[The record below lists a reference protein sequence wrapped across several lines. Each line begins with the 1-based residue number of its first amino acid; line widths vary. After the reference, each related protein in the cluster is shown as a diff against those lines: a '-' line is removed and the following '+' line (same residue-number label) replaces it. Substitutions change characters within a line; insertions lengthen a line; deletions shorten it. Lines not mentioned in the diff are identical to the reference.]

1 MKICLDYQPAVTQ
14 RAGIGRYTRVLAEQ
28 LPLLM
33 NPEDSLRL
41 FYFDFKGK
49 GEQPSSL
56 PANVTTK
63 RFRLCPGAIMQKLW
77 NYCSFPSFDMLAGK
91 ADIFH
96 FTNFLS
102 RPVMKGKVIAS
113 VHDMSFMRYP
123 EFTEEKNL
131 AYLTRGI
138 KRTIESADAII
149 TISKFSAEEIEHF
162 FPAAKGKIF
171 YSHLGI
177 AQNFSPAKDALVT
190 ATKAKYKLDRPYI
203 ITVGTIEP
211 RKNHLLLVDAFEQIA
226 EQGID
231 LVVVGGI
238 GWKSEKIINRLT
250 TSKYASQIHVLNH
263 LGDGD
268 LPALYTGASAFA
280 LPSYYEG
287 FGFPPLEA
295 MACGT
300 PVVSAPG
307 GSLQE
312 VIADAGIIV
321 SDYNP
326 DAWSDALTRVIS
338 DTHLRESLINKG
350 ISHVKNFTWDKT
362 VADTL
367 EIYKKVL
374 SI

>member
-14 RAGIGRYTRVLAEQ
+14 RAGIGRYTRVLAEK
-28 LPLLM
+28 LPALM
-33 NPEDSLRL
+33 NPEDSLKL

-56 PANVTTK
+56 PSNVSLK

-77 NYCSFPSFDMLAGK
+77 SYSSFPSFDMLSGK

-102 RPVMKGKVIAS
+102 RPVRKGKVIAS

-131 AYLTRGI
+131 VYLTRGI
-138 KRTIESADAII
+138 KKTIDSADAII

-162 FPAAKGKIF
+162 FPSAKGKTF

-177 AQNFSPAKDALVT
+177 AQNFSPAATEFV
-190 ATKAKYKLDRPYI
+190 ASTKAKYKLERPYI

-226 EQGID
+226 NQGID

-238 GWKSEKIINRLT
+238 GWKSEKIIERFK
-250 TSKYASQIHVLNH
+250 TSKYASQIHMLNN

-295 MACGT
+295 MGCGT

-307 GSLQE
+307 GSLEE
-312 VIADAGIIV
+312 VIEDAGIIV
-321 SDYNP
+321 KDYNA
-326 DAWSDALTRVIS
+326 DAWSAALIKVMGET
-338 DTHLRESLINKG
+338 DLRDSLINKG
-350 ISHVKNFTWDKT
+350 FLHIKKFTWDKT

-367 EIYKKVL
+367 QVYKKVL
-374 SI
+374 

>member
-28 LPLLM
+28 LPALM
-33 NPEDSLRL
+33 NPEDSLKL

-49 GEQPSSL
+49 GEQPSNL
-56 PANVTTK
+56 PSNVSIK

-77 NYCSFPSFDMLAGK
+77 NYSSFPSFDMLAGN
-91 ADIFH
+91 ADIYH

-102 RPVMKGKVIAS
+102 RPVNKGKVVAS
-113 VHDMSFMRYP
+113 IHDMSFMRYP

-138 KRTIESADAII
+138 KRTIDSADAII
-149 TISKFSAEEIEHF
+149 TISKFSAEEIEYF
-162 FPAAKGKIF
+162 FPSAKGKVF

-177 AQNFSPAKDALVT
+177 AQNFSPSSVEEIDAV
-190 ATKAKYKLDRPYI
+190 KQKYKLERPYI

-226 EQGID
+226 AQGID

-238 GWKSEKIINRLT
+238 GWKSDKIIERLT
-250 TSKYASQIHVLNH
+250 TSKFASQIHILNH
-263 LGDGD
+263 LGDGE
-268 LPALYTGASAFA
+268 LPALYSGASVFA

-295 MACGT
+295 MGCGT

-307 GSLQE
+307 GSLKE
-312 VIADAGIIV
+312 VIEDAGIIV
-321 SDYNP
+321 EDYNA
-326 DAWSDALTRVIS
+326 DAWATELMRAIT
-338 DTHLRESLINKG
+338 DTELRKSFINKG
-350 ISHVKNFTWDKT
+350 LLHIKKFTWDKT

-367 EIYKKVL
+367 KVYENL
-374 SI
+374 VR

>member
-28 LPLLM
+28 LPALM
-33 NPEDSLRL
+33 NPKDSLKL

-49 GEQPSSL
+49 GEQPSNL
-56 PANVTTK
+56 PSNVSIK

-77 NYCSFPSFDMLAGK
+77 NYSSFPSFDMLAGN
-91 ADIFH
+91 ADIYH

-102 RPVMKGKVIAS
+102 RPVNKGKVVAS
-113 VHDMSFMRYP
+113 IHDMSFMRYP

-138 KRTIESADAII
+138 KRTIDSADAII
-149 TISKFSAEEIEHF
+149 TISKFSAEEIEYF
-162 FPAAKGKIF
+162 FPSAKGKVF

-177 AQNFSPAKDALVT
+177 AQNFSPSSVEEIDAV
-190 ATKAKYKLDRPYI
+190 KQKYKLERPYV

-226 EQGID
+226 AQGID

-238 GWKSEKIINRLT
+238 GWKSDKIMERLT
-250 TSKYASQIHVLNH
+250 TSKFAPQIHILNH
-263 LGDGD
+263 LGDGE
-268 LPALYTGASAFA
+268 LPALYSGASVFA

-295 MACGT
+295 MGCGT

-307 GSLQE
+307 GSLKE
-312 VIADAGIIV
+312 VIENAGIIV
-321 SDYNP
+321 EDYNA
-326 DAWSDALTRVIS
+326 DAWATELMRAIT
-338 DTHLRESLINKG
+338 DTELRKSFINKG
-350 ISHVKNFTWDKT
+350 LLHIKKFTWDKT

-367 EIYKKVL
+367 KVYENL
-374 SI
+374 VR

>member
-1 MKICLDYQPAVTQ
+1 MWVVLV
-14 RAGIGRYTRVLAEQ
+14 GRV
-28 LPLLM
+28 
-33 NPEDSLRL
+33 
-41 FYFDFKGK
+41 K
-49 GEQPSSL
+49 
-56 PANVTTK
+56 
-63 RFRLCPGAIMQKLW
+63 KL
-77 NYCSFPSFDMLAGK
+77 
-91 ADIFH
+91 
-96 FTNFLS
+96 
-102 RPVMKGKVIAS
+102 
-113 VHDMSFMRYP
+113 
-123 EFTEEKNL
+123 
-131 AYLTRGI
+131 
-138 KRTIESADAII
+138 
-149 TISKFSAEEIEHF
+149 
-162 FPAAKGKIF
+162 
-171 YSHLGI
+171 
-177 AQNFSPAKDALVT
+177 
-190 ATKAKYKLDRPYI
+190 
-203 ITVGTIEP
+203 
-211 RKNHLLLVDAFEQIA
+211 
-226 EQGID
+226 
-231 LVVVGGI
+231 
-238 GWKSEKIINRLT
+238 
-250 TSKYASQIHVLNH
+250 LNH

-367 EIYKKVL
+367 EVYKKVL

>member
-28 LPLLM
+28 LPSLM
-33 NPEDSLRL
+33 NPEDSLKL

-49 GEQPSSL
+49 GEKPSKL
-56 PANVTTK
+56 PANVELK

-77 NYCSFPSFDMLAGK
+77 KYCSFPSFDMLAGK
-91 ADIFH
+91 SDIYH

-102 RPVMKGKVIAS
+102 RPVYKGKVIAS

-131 AYLTRGI
+131 VYLKHGI
-138 KRTIESADAII
+138 KKTIASADAII
-149 TISKFSAEEIEHF
+149 TISEFSAQEIEYF
-162 FPAAKGKIF
+162 FPEAKGKTF
-171 YSHLGI
+171 FSHLGI
-177 AQNFSPAKDALVT
+177 SQDFSKPSDESIQIAKN
-190 ATKAKYKLDRPYI
+190 KFNISRPYI

-211 RKNHLLLVDAFEQIA
+211 RKNHLFLVDVFEQLA
-226 EQGID
+226 PQGLD

-238 GWKSEKIINRLT
+238 GWKSEKIIERLT
-250 TSKYASQIHVLNH
+250 TSKYSSQIHILNH

-268 LPALYTGASAFA
+268 LPALYSGAEAFA

-295 MACGT
+295 MSCGT
-300 PVVSAPG
+300 PVVSSPG
-307 GSLQE
+307 GSLKE
-312 VIADAGIIV
+312 VIGDAGIIV
-321 SDYNP
+321 DEFNI
-326 DAWSDALTRVIS
+326 DAWTTAITRVIS
-338 DTHLRESLINKG
+338 DSDYKASLIEKG
-350 ISHVKNFTWDKT
+350 LEHVKKFTWDKT

-367 EIYKKVL
+367 DVYKKVL
-374 SI
+374 

>member
-28 LPLLM
+28 LPALM
-33 NPEDSLRL
+33 NPEDSLNL

-49 GEQPSSL
+49 GEQPSNL
-56 PANVTTK
+56 PSNVSIK

-77 NYCSFPSFDMLAGK
+77 NYSSFPSFDMLAGN
-91 ADIFH
+91 ADIYH

-102 RPVMKGKVIAS
+102 RPVNKGKVVAS
-113 VHDMSFMRYP
+113 IHDMSFMRYP

-138 KRTIESADAII
+138 KRTIDSADAII
-149 TISKFSAEEIEHF
+149 TISKFSAEEIEYF
-162 FPAAKGKIF
+162 FPSAKGKVF

-177 AQNFSPAKDALVT
+177 AQNFSPSSVEEIDAV
-190 ATKAKYKLDRPYI
+190 KQKYKLERPYI

-226 EQGID
+226 AQGID

-238 GWKSEKIINRLT
+238 GWKSDKIIERLT
-250 TSKYASQIHVLNH
+250 TSKFASQIHVLNH
-263 LGDGD
+263 LGDGE
-268 LPALYTGASAFA
+268 LPALYSGASVFA

-295 MACGT
+295 MGCGT

-307 GSLQE
+307 GSLKE
-312 VIADAGIIV
+312 VIEDAGIIV
-321 SDYNP
+321 EDYNA
-326 DAWSDALTRVIS
+326 DAWATELMRAIT
-338 DTHLRESLINKG
+338 DTELRKSFINKG
-350 ISHVKNFTWDKT
+350 LLHIKKFTWDKT

-367 EIYKKVL
+367 KVYENL
-374 SI
+374 VR

>member
-28 LPLLM
+28 LPALM
-33 NPEDSLRL
+33 NPEDSLKL

-49 GEQPSSL
+49 GEQPSNL
-56 PANVTTK
+56 PSNVSIK

-77 NYCSFPSFDMLAGK
+77 NYSSFPSFDMLAGN
-91 ADIFH
+91 ADIYH

-102 RPVMKGKVIAS
+102 RPVNKGKVVAS
-113 VHDMSFMRYP
+113 IHDMSFMRYP

-138 KRTIESADAII
+138 KRTIDSADAII
-149 TISKFSAEEIEHF
+149 TISKFSAEEIEYF
-162 FPAAKGKIF
+162 FPSAKGKVF

-177 AQNFSPAKDALVT
+177 AQNFSPSSVEKIDAV
-190 ATKAKYKLDRPYI
+190 KQKYKLERPYV

-226 EQGID
+226 AQGID

-238 GWKSEKIINRLT
+238 GWKSDKIMERLT
-250 TSKYASQIHVLNH
+250 TSKFAPQIHVLNH
-263 LGDGD
+263 LGDGE
-268 LPALYTGASAFA
+268 LPALYSGASVFA

-295 MACGT
+295 MGCGT

-307 GSLQE
+307 GSLKE
-312 VIADAGIIV
+312 VIEDAGIIV
-321 SDYNP
+321 EDYNA
-326 DAWSDALTRVIS
+326 DAWATELMRAITE
-338 DTHLRESLINKG
+338 TELRKSLINKG
-350 ISHVKNFTWDKT
+350 LLHIKKFTWDKT

-367 EIYKKVL
+367 KVYENL
-374 SI
+374 VR

>member
-28 LPLLM
+28 LPALM
-33 NPEDSLRL
+33 NPKDSLKL

-49 GEQPSSL
+49 GEQPSNL
-56 PANVTTK
+56 PSNVSIK

-77 NYCSFPSFDMLAGK
+77 NYSSFPSFDMLAGN
-91 ADIFH
+91 ADIYH

-102 RPVMKGKVIAS
+102 RPVNKGKVVAS
-113 VHDMSFMRYP
+113 IHDMSFMRYP

-138 KRTIESADAII
+138 KRTIDSADAII
-149 TISKFSAEEIEHF
+149 TISKFSAEEIEYF
-162 FPAAKGKIF
+162 FPSAKGKVF

-177 AQNFSPAKDALVT
+177 AQNFSPSSVEEIDAV
-190 ATKAKYKLDRPYI
+190 KQKYKLERPYI

-226 EQGID
+226 AQGID

-238 GWKSEKIINRLT
+238 GWKSDKIIERLT
-250 TSKYASQIHVLNH
+250 TSKFAPQIHVLNH
-263 LGDGD
+263 LGDGE
-268 LPALYTGASAFA
+268 LPALYSGASVFA

-295 MACGT
+295 MGCGT

-307 GSLQE
+307 GSLKE
-312 VIADAGIIV
+312 VIEDAGIIV
-321 SDYNP
+321 EDYNA
-326 DAWSDALTRVIS
+326 DAWATELMRAIT
-338 DTHLRESLINKG
+338 DTELRKSLINKG
-350 ISHVKNFTWDKT
+350 LLHIKKFTWDKT

-367 EIYKKVL
+367 KVYENL
-374 SI
+374 VR

>member
-28 LPLLM
+28 LPALM
-33 NPEDSLRL
+33 NPEDSLKL

-49 GEQPSSL
+49 GEQPSNL
-56 PANVTTK
+56 PLNVSIK

-77 NYCSFPSFDMLAGK
+77 NYSSFPSFDMLAGN
-91 ADIFH
+91 ADIYH

-102 RPVMKGKVIAS
+102 RPVNKGKVVAS
-113 VHDMSFMRYP
+113 IHDMSFMRYP

-138 KRTIESADAII
+138 KRTIDFADAII
-149 TISKFSAEEIEHF
+149 TISKFSAEEIEYF
-162 FPAAKGKIF
+162 FPSAKGKVF

-177 AQNFSPAKDALVT
+177 AQNFSPSSIEEIDAV
-190 ATKAKYKLDRPYI
+190 KQKYKLERPYI

-226 EQGID
+226 AQGID

-238 GWKSEKIINRLT
+238 GWKSDKIMERLT
-250 TSKYASQIHVLNH
+250 TSKFAPQIHVLNH
-263 LGDGD
+263 LGDGE
-268 LPALYTGASAFA
+268 LPALYSGASVFA

-295 MACGT
+295 MGCGT

-307 GSLQE
+307 GSLKE
-312 VIADAGIIV
+312 VIEDAGIIV
-321 SDYNP
+321 EDYNA
-326 DAWSDALTRVIS
+326 DAWATELMRAIT
-338 DTHLRESLINKG
+338 DTELRKSLINKG
-350 ISHVKNFTWDKT
+350 LLHIKKFTWDKT
-362 VADTL
+362 VVDTL
-367 EIYKKVL
+367 KVYENL
-374 SI
+374 VR

>member
-28 LPLLM
+28 LPALM
-33 NPEDSLRL
+33 NPEDSLKL

-49 GEQPSSL
+49 GEQPSNL
-56 PANVTTK
+56 PSNVSIK

-77 NYCSFPSFDMLAGK
+77 NYSSFPSFDMLAGN
-91 ADIFH
+91 ADIYH

-102 RPVMKGKVIAS
+102 RPVNKGKVVAS
-113 VHDMSFMRYP
+113 IHDMSFMRYP

-138 KRTIESADAII
+138 KRTIDSADAII
-149 TISKFSAEEIEHF
+149 TISKFSAEEIEYF
-162 FPAAKGKIF
+162 FPSAKGKVF

-177 AQNFSPAKDALVT
+177 AQNFSPSSVEEVDAV
-190 ATKAKYKLDRPYI
+190 KQKYKLERPYV

-226 EQGID
+226 AQGID

-238 GWKSEKIINRLT
+238 GWKSDKIMERLT
-250 TSKYASQIHVLNH
+250 TSKFAPQIHVLNH
-263 LGDGD
+263 LGDGE
-268 LPALYTGASAFA
+268 LPALYSGASVFA

-295 MACGT
+295 MGCGT

-307 GSLQE
+307 GSLKE
-312 VIADAGIIV
+312 VIEDAGIIV
-321 SDYNP
+321 EDYNA
-326 DAWSDALTRVIS
+326 DAWATELMRAIT
-338 DTHLRESLINKG
+338 DTELRKSLINKG
-350 ISHVKNFTWDKT
+350 LLHIKKFTWDKT

-367 EIYKKVL
+367 KVYEN
-374 SI
+374 IVR

>member
-28 LPLLM
+28 LPSLM
-33 NPEDSLRL
+33 NPEDSLKL

-49 GEQPSSL
+49 GENPSAL
-56 PANVTTK
+56 PSNVSIK

-77 NYCSFPSFDMLAGK
+77 SYSSFPSFDMLAGK

-102 RPVMKGKVIAS
+102 RPVHKGKVVTTI
-113 VHDMSFMRYP
+113 HDMSFMRYP

-131 AYLTRGI
+131 AYLKRGI
-138 KRTIESADAII
+138 KRTIDSADAII

-162 FPAAKGKIF
+162 FPSAKGKTF

-177 AQNFSPAKDALVT
+177 AQNFSPAAPDFVAE
-190 ATKAKYKLDRPYI
+190 TKAKYKLERPYI

-226 EQGID
+226 KQEID

-238 GWKSEKIINRLT
+238 GWKSEKIIERLT
-250 TSKYASQIHVLNH
+250 TSKFASQIHVLNH
-263 LGDGD
+263 LGDGE
-268 LPALYTGASAFA
+268 LPALYTGAAAFA

-295 MACGT
+295 MGCGI
-300 PVVSAPG
+300 PVISAPG
-307 GSLQE
+307 GSLEE
-312 VIADAGIIV
+312 VIEDAGVIVYDYNADAW
-321 SDYNP
+321 
-326 DAWSDALTRVIS
+326 ATTLTKAIT
-338 DTHLRESLINKG
+338 DTQLRETLINKG
-350 ISHVKNFTWDKT
+350 FSHIKKFTWDKT

-367 EIYKKVL
+367 EVYKKVL
-374 SI
+374 

>member
-28 LPLLM
+28 LPAFM
-33 NPEDSLRL
+33 NPEDSLKL

-49 GEQPSSL
+49 GEQPSNL
-56 PANVTTK
+56 PSNVSIK

-77 NYCSFPSFDMLAGK
+77 NYSSFPSFDMLAGN
-91 ADIFH
+91 ADIYH

-102 RPVMKGKVIAS
+102 RPVNKGKVVAS
-113 VHDMSFMRYP
+113 IHDMSFMRYP

-138 KRTIESADAII
+138 KRTIDSADAII
-149 TISKFSAEEIEHF
+149 TISKFSAEEIEYF
-162 FPAAKGKIF
+162 FPSAKGKVF

-177 AQNFSPAKDALVT
+177 AQNFSPSSIEEIDAV
-190 ATKAKYKLDRPYI
+190 KQKYKLERPYV

-226 EQGID
+226 AQGID

-238 GWKSEKIINRLT
+238 GWKSDKIMERLT
-250 TSKYASQIHVLNH
+250 TSKFASQIHVLNH
-263 LGDGD
+263 LGDGE
-268 LPALYTGASAFA
+268 LPALYSGASVFA

-295 MACGT
+295 MGCGT

-307 GSLQE
+307 GSLKE
-312 VIADAGIIV
+312 VIEDAGIV
-321 SDYNP
+321 VEDYNA
-326 DAWSDALTRVIS
+326 DAWATELMRAIT
-338 DTHLRESLINKG
+338 DTELRKSLINKG
-350 ISHVKNFTWDKT
+350 LLHIKKFTWDKT

-367 EIYKKVL
+367 KVYENL
-374 SI
+374 VR

>member
-28 LPLLM
+28 LPALM
-33 NPEDSLRL
+33 NPEDSLKL

-49 GEQPSSL
+49 GEQPSNL
-56 PANVTTK
+56 PSNVSIK

-77 NYCSFPSFDMLAGK
+77 NYSSFPSFDMLAGN
-91 ADIFH
+91 ADIYH

-102 RPVMKGKVIAS
+102 RPVNKGKVVAS
-113 VHDMSFMRYP
+113 IHDMSFMRYP

-138 KRTIESADAII
+138 KRTIDSADAII
-149 TISKFSAEEIEHF
+149 TISKFSAEEIEYF
-162 FPAAKGKIF
+162 FPSAKGKVF

-177 AQNFSPAKDALVT
+177 AQNFSPSSVEEIDAV
-190 ATKAKYKLDRPYI
+190 KQKYKLERPYI

-226 EQGID
+226 AQGID

-238 GWKSEKIINRLT
+238 GWKSDKIMERLT
-250 TSKYASQIHVLNH
+250 TSKFAPQIHILNH
-263 LGDGD
+263 LGDGE
-268 LPALYTGASAFA
+268 LPALYSGASVFA

-295 MACGT
+295 MGCGT

-307 GSLQE
+307 GSLKE
-312 VIADAGIIV
+312 VIEDAGIIV
-321 SDYNP
+321 EDYNA
-326 DAWSDALTRVIS
+326 DAWATELMRAIT
-338 DTHLRESLINKG
+338 DTELRKSFINKG
-350 ISHVKNFTWDKT
+350 LLHIKKFTWDKT

-367 EIYKKVL
+367 KVYENL
-374 SI
+374 VR

>member
-28 LPLLM
+28 LPALM
-33 NPEDSLRL
+33 NPEDSLKL

-49 GEQPSSL
+49 GEQPSNL
-56 PANVTTK
+56 PSNVSIK

-77 NYCSFPSFDMLAGK
+77 NYSSFPSFDMLAGN
-91 ADIFH
+91 ADIYH

-102 RPVMKGKVIAS
+102 RPVNKGKVVAS
-113 VHDMSFMRYP
+113 IHDMSFMRYP

-138 KRTIESADAII
+138 KRTIDSADAII
-149 TISKFSAEEIEHF
+149 TISKFSAEEIEYF
-162 FPAAKGKIF
+162 FPSAKGKVF

-177 AQNFSPAKDALVT
+177 AQNFSPSSVEEVDAV
-190 ATKAKYKLDRPYI
+190 KQKYKLERPYV

-226 EQGID
+226 AQGID

-238 GWKSEKIINRLT
+238 GWKSDKIMERLT
-250 TSKYASQIHVLNH
+250 TSKFAPQIHVLNH
-263 LGDGD
+263 LGDGE
-268 LPALYTGASAFA
+268 LPALYSGASAFA

-295 MACGT
+295 MGCGT

-307 GSLQE
+307 GSLKE
-312 VIADAGIIV
+312 VIEDAGIIV
-321 SDYNP
+321 EDYNA
-326 DAWSDALTRVIS
+326 DAWATELMRAIT
-338 DTHLRESLINKG
+338 DTELRKSLINKG
-350 ISHVKNFTWDKT
+350 LLHIKKFTWDKT

-367 EIYKKVL
+367 KVYEN
-374 SI
+374 IVR

>member
-1 MKICLDYQPAVTQ
+1 MLRWALRRFSLSY
-14 RAGIGRYTRVLAEQ
+14 VLCQET
-28 LPLLM
+28 
-33 NPEDSLRL
+33 EDSLKL

-49 GEQPSSL
+49 GEQPSNL
-56 PANVTTK
+56 PSNVSIK

-77 NYCSFPSFDMLAGK
+77 NYSSFPSFDMLAGN
-91 ADIFH
+91 ADIYH

-102 RPVMKGKVIAS
+102 RPVNKGKVVAS
-113 VHDMSFMRYP
+113 IHDMSFMRYP

-138 KRTIESADAII
+138 KRTIDSADAII
-149 TISKFSAEEIEHF
+149 TISKFSAEEIEYF
-162 FPAAKGKIF
+162 FPSAKGKAF

-177 AQNFSPAKDALVT
+177 AQNFSPSSVEEIDAV
-190 ATKAKYKLDRPYI
+190 KQKYKLERPYV

-226 EQGID
+226 AQGID

-238 GWKSEKIINRLT
+238 GWKSDKIMERLT
-250 TSKYASQIHVLNH
+250 TSKFASQIHILNH
-263 LGDGD
+263 LGDGE
-268 LPALYTGASAFA
+268 LPALYSGASVFA

-295 MACGT
+295 MGCGT

-307 GSLQE
+307 GSLKE
-312 VIADAGIIV
+312 VIEDAGIIV
-321 SDYNP
+321 EDYNA
-326 DAWSDALTRVIS
+326 DAWATELMRAIT
-338 DTHLRESLINKG
+338 DTELRKSLINKG
-350 ISHVKNFTWDKT
+350 LLHIKKFTWDKT

-367 EIYKKVL
+367 KVYENL
-374 SI
+374 VR

>member
-28 LPLLM
+28 LPTLM
-33 NPEDSLRL
+33 SPEDSLKL

-56 PANVTTK
+56 SSNVSVK

-77 NYCSFPSFDMLAGK
+77 SYCSFPSFDMLAGD
-91 ADIFH
+91 ADIYH

-102 RPVMKGKVIAS
+102 RPVNKGKVVATI
-113 VHDMSFMRYP
+113 HDMSFLRYP

-138 KRTIESADAII
+138 KKTIDATDAII
-149 TISKFSAEEIEHF
+149 TVSKFSAEEIEYF
-162 FPAAKGKIF
+162 FPSAKGKTF

-177 AQNFSPAKDALVT
+177 AQNFSPSSVEEI
-190 ATKAKYKLDRPYI
+190 KAVRQKYKLERPYI

-226 EQGID
+226 AQGID

-238 GWKSEKIINRLT
+238 GWKSDKIMERLT
-250 TSKYASQIHVLNH
+250 TSKFTSQIHILNH
-263 LGDGD
+263 LGDGE
-268 LPALYTGASAFA
+268 LPALYSGATIFA

-295 MACGT
+295 MGCGV

-312 VIADAGIIV
+312 VIGDAGIIV
-321 SDYNP
+321 ETYNA
-326 DAWSDALTRVIS
+326 DAWAKELTRAIT
-338 DTHLRESLINKG
+338 DTELRKSLINKG
-350 ISHVKNFTWDKT
+350 LSHIKKFTWDKT
-362 VADTL
+362 VSDTL
-367 EIYKKVL
+367 NIYKNL
-374 SI
+374 LR

>member
-28 LPLLM
+28 LTALM
-33 NPEDSLRL
+33 NPEDSLKL

-49 GEQPSSL
+49 GEQPSNL
-56 PANVTTK
+56 PSNVSIK

-77 NYCSFPSFDMLAGK
+77 NYSSFPSFDMLAGN
-91 ADIFH
+91 ADIYH

-102 RPVMKGKVIAS
+102 RPVNKGKVVAS
-113 VHDMSFMRYP
+113 IHDMSFMRYP

-138 KRTIESADAII
+138 KRTIDSADAII
-149 TISKFSAEEIEHF
+149 TISKFSAEEIEYF
-162 FPAAKGKIF
+162 FPSAKGKVF

-177 AQNFSPAKDALVT
+177 AQNFSPSSVEEIDAV
-190 ATKAKYKLDRPYI
+190 KQKYKLERPYI

-226 EQGID
+226 AQGID

-238 GWKSEKIINRLT
+238 GWKSDKIMERLT
-250 TSKYASQIHVLNH
+250 TSKFAPQIHILNH
-263 LGDGD
+263 LGDGE
-268 LPALYTGASAFA
+268 LPALYSGASVFA

-295 MACGT
+295 MGCGT

-307 GSLQE
+307 GSLKE
-312 VIADAGIIV
+312 VIEDAGIIV
-321 SDYNP
+321 EDYNA
-326 DAWSDALTRVIS
+326 DAWATELMRAIT
-338 DTHLRESLINKG
+338 DTELRKSFINKG
-350 ISHVKNFTWDKT
+350 LLHIKKFTWDKT

-367 EIYKKVL
+367 KVYENL
-374 SI
+374 VR